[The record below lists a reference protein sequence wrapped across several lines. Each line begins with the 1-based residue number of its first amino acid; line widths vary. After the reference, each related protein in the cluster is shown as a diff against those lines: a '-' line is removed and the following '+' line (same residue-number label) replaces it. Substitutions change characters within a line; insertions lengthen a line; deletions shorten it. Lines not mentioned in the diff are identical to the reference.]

1 MHDATKR
8 FKDVNRNMASK
19 NANIIIATNANQDID
34 EVSEPLDKLNH
45 KLKVFNPSDNINV
58 INADNDICQKK
69 CLDAKQVLDKKV
81 SEVKDVKS
89 DNNLNLEMKSK
100 FEIIGAASEMKKLND
115 NKVISVK
122 SKNEDE
128 SIKINATA
136 DILENDDTM
145 INKIST
151 NKINNTTVKV
161 SSSNQNY
168 TFRSSVSNIEN
179 VANSKFIV
187 VESKIESNMKFSKNY
202 TESVSV
208 NDEKITHSCHKCD
221 YKTNKLGVLNAHRR
235 MFHVSLS
242 NHTKSAA
249 INMNVNSSQ
258 ENNRVTSKFKCDHC
272 DYKAKSKTG
281 LEAHVLFVH

>member
-1 MHDATKR
+1 
-8 FKDVNRNMASK
+8 MALERTSRSLLL
-19 NANIIIATNANQDID
+19 AQLDIFQT
-34 EVSEPLDKLNH
+34 
-45 KLKVFNPSDNINV
+45 LKVFINNKNNTTENLNKLDNYVVRNQ
-58 INADNDICQKK
+58 CSHE
-69 CLDAKQVLDKKV
+69 V
-81 SEVKDVKS
+81 SEVKNVKS

-187 VESKIESNMKFSKNY
+187 VESKIESNMKFSKND

-235 MFHVSLS
+235 MLAYQIIL
-242 NHTKSAA
+242 NLRQLT
-249 INMNVNSSQ
+249 
-258 ENNRVTSKFKCDHC
+258 
-272 DYKAKSKTG
+272 
-281 LEAHVLFVH
+281 